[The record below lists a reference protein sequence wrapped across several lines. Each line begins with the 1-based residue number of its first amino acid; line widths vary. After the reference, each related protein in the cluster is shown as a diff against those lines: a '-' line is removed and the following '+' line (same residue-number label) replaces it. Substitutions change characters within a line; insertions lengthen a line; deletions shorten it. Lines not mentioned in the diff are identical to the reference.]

1 MPKQWIAA
9 FDQGTTSSRTVLFDR
24 KGGAVAKGQVEFRQL
39 YPRPGWVEHDPRDI
53 FESQLAS
60 WRAALAAAGGSAGDV
75 AAIGIANQRE
85 TVLVWDR
92 KTGEPIYNA
101 IVWQC
106 RRTAQDC
113 ERLKSECGDLIY
125 QKTGLFVDAYFS
137 ASKIAWLLGN
147 VPDARRRAER
157 GELLFGTVDCYLIWK
172 LTGGRVH
179 ATDRTNASRTML
191 FNIDTLDWDDDLCRL
206 FGVPK
211 CMLPKVLPSGAE
223 YGVSSARLL
232 GAEIP
237 ICAAVGDQQGALFG
251 QHCTGAG
258 DVKNTYGTGCF
269 LLMNTGKR
277 MIRSRHGMLTTLTAT
292 LGEVGYALEGSVFV
306 GGAVVQWLRDEMGLI
321 SDASETEKLAFSVAD
336 TGGVT
341 FVPAFV
347 GLGAPYWDP
356 DCRGSILG
364 ITRGTSKAQVVRA
377 ALESIALQT
386 ADVVRAMQ
394 PDAGEAIESLRV
406 DGGASAN
413 AFLMQFQADVLGV
426 PVLRPKVIETTAL
439 GAASL
444 AGLYCGFYP
453 SESVLAGK
461 NEVSRFEP
469 RIDAHARGE
478 IVRRWEH
485 ALDCARS
492 YHNGSITHFGANERK
507 L

>member
-172 LTGGRVH
+172 LTDGRVH

-211 CMLPKVLPSGAE
+211 CMLPKVLPVWEHCFMLPTVFGKLLPVQNLLTFSRYYDLLPLVCVLCFSQQLFWVRSIRCCHLLYKGPMPFWMD
-223 YGVSSARLL
+223 RLL
-232 GAEIP
+232 I
-237 ICAAVGDQQGALFG
+237 
-251 QHCTGAG
+251 
-258 DVKNTYGTGCF
+258 
-269 LLMNTGKR
+269 
-277 MIRSRHGMLTTLTAT
+277 
-292 LGEVGYALEGSVFV
+292 
-306 GGAVVQWLRDEMGLI
+306 
-321 SDASETEKLAFSVAD
+321 
-336 TGGVT
+336 
-341 FVPAFV
+341 
-347 GLGAPYWDP
+347 
-356 DCRGSILG
+356 
-364 ITRGTSKAQVVRA
+364 
-377 ALESIALQT
+377 
-386 ADVVRAMQ
+386 
-394 PDAGEAIESLRV
+394 
-406 DGGASAN
+406 
-413 AFLMQFQADVLGV
+413 
-426 PVLRPKVIETTAL
+426 
-439 GAASL
+439 
-444 AGLYCGFYP
+444 
-453 SESVLAGK
+453 
-461 NEVSRFEP
+461 
-469 RIDAHARGE
+469 
-478 IVRRWEH
+478 
-485 ALDCARS
+485 
-492 YHNGSITHFGANERK
+492 
-507 L
+507 